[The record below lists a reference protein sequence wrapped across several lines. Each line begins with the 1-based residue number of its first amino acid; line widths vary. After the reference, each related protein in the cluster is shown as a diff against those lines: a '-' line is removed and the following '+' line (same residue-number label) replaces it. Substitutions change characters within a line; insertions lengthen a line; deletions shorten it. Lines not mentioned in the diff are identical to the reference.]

1 MAQMTKAQYDQ
12 IVWAKGPQWANDW
25 RVKNGVQVEGMQPVD
40 YQQPDEE
47 MYDENGELYPV
58 ENQGGALPSAPALPS
73 VATQSAP
80 SSGNVPGLPSL
91 QDIYGMQAQ
100 LGKDLS
106 TFWSDVRKD
115 RKAQYDLATAELEKR
130 RFGPSRAEQ
139 LFQLAAAIGTPTI
152 DRSFGS
158 IMANVIPA
166 FASIEKA
173 KRTAEEE
180 RSAAAQALR
189 NKYLGEDQQLGF
201 NILEQRQKNLS
212 AVTPLAVAQARQP
225 SVGTSYDAMR
235 GIFVNRNNPRPTE
248 NTYTVGNG
256 RTLVQWQ
263 DGLWREQLPN
273 GTYKVFERAGNSFKE
288 LRIEGAR

>member
-1 MAQMTKAQYDQ
+1 MPQMTRAQYDQ

-47 MYDENGELYPV
+47 MYDENGELYPL
-58 ENQGGALPSAPALPS
+58 ENQGGALPSAPTQSALPS
-73 VATQSAP
+73 ESNTTAQSAP
-80 SSGNVPGLPSL
+80 ASGGIPGLPSL

-139 LFQLAAAIGTPTI
+139 LFQLAAAIGKPTY
-152 DRSFGS
+152 DRRFGS
-158 IMANVIPA
+158 IMANVVPA
-166 FASIEKA
+166 FADIQKA
-173 KRTAEEE
+173 NRLATEE

-212 AVTPLAVAQARQP
+212 ALTPLAVAQARADAKANAPVRGVAVGNRLVNPYTNQDIEP
-225 SVGTSYDAMR
+225 PVGT
-235 GIFVNRNNPRPTE
+235 IK
-248 NTYTVGNG
+248 
-256 RTLVQWQ
+256 
-263 DGLWREQLPN
+263 
-273 GTYKVFERAGNSFKE
+273 TYKGRKYQYIGGGDQYDQNNWKE
-288 LRIEGAR
+288 VR

>member
-1 MAQMTKAQYDQ
+1 MTRAVYDEYVRRYGAAWTDPFLAQ
-12 IVWAKGPQWANDW
+12 
-25 RVKNGVQVEGMQPVD
+25 NGIEVEGMQPVN

-47 MYDENGELYPV
+47 MYDENGELYPLA
-58 ENQGGALPSAPALPS
+58 NQGGALPSAPALPS

-212 AVTPLAVAQARQP
+212 AVTPLAVAQARAGIKKAPYAKVYTDNMGITRHKVTGSKLIEPPLNEILVLQKYLADP
-225 SVGTSYDAMR
+225 NNTDDNKQIARQRFDTSYGYGASDVY
-235 GIFVNRNNPRPTE
+235 G
-248 NTYTVGNG
+248 
-256 RTLVQWQ
+256 
-263 DGLWREQLPN
+263 EQ
-273 GTYKVFERAGNSFKE
+273 
-288 LRIEGAR
+288 

>member
-1 MAQMTKAQYDQ
+1 MTRAVYDEYVRRYGSEWTDPFLAQ
-12 IVWAKGPQWANDW
+12 
-25 RVKNGVQVEGMQPVD
+25 NGIQVEGMQPVD

-47 MYDENGELYPV
+47 MYDENGELYPLA
-58 ENQGGALPSAPALPS
+58 NQGGALPSAPTQSALPS
-73 VATQSAP
+73 ESNTTAQSAP
-80 SSGNVPGLPSL
+80 ASGGIPGLPSL

-139 LFQLAAAIGTPTI
+139 LFQLAAAIGKPTY
-152 DRSFGS
+152 DRRFGS
-158 IMANVIPA
+158 IMANVVPA
-166 FASIEKA
+166 FADIEKA
-173 KRTAEEE
+173 NRLATEE

-212 AVTPLAVAQARQP
+212 ALTPLAVAQARADAKANAPVRGVAVGNRLVNPYTNQDIEP
-225 SVGTSYDAMR
+225 PVGT
-235 GIFVNRNNPRPTE
+235 IK
-248 NTYTVGNG
+248 
-256 RTLVQWQ
+256 
-263 DGLWREQLPN
+263 
-273 GTYKVFERAGNSFKE
+273 TYKGRKYQYIGGGDQYDQNNWKE
-288 LRIEGAR
+288 VR

>member
-1 MAQMTKAQYDQ
+1 MPQMTRAQYDQ

-47 MYDENGELYPV
+47 MYDENGELYPLA
-58 ENQGGALPSAPALPS
+58 NQGGALPSAPALPS
-73 VATQSAP
+73 ASTQSAP
-80 SSGNVPGLPSL
+80 SSGGAPGLPSL

-139 LFQLAAAIGTPTI
+139 LFQLAAAIGKPTY
-152 DRSFGS
+152 DRRFGS
-158 IMANVIPA
+158 IMANVVPA
-166 FASIEKA
+166 FADIQKA
-173 KRTAEEE
+173 NRLATEE

-212 AVTPLAVAQARQP
+212 ALTPLAVAQTRADAKANAPVRGVAVGNRLVNPYTNQDIEP
-225 SVGTSYDAMR
+225 PVGT
-235 GIFVNRNNPRPTE
+235 IK
-248 NTYTVGNG
+248 
-256 RTLVQWQ
+256 
-263 DGLWREQLPN
+263 
-273 GTYKVFERAGNSFKE
+273 TYKGRKYQYIGGGDQYDQNNWKE
-288 LRIEGAR
+288 VR

>member
-1 MAQMTKAQYDQ
+1 MTRAQYDQ

-47 MYDENGELYPV
+47 MYDENGELYPLA
-58 ENQGGALPSAPALPS
+58 NQGGALPSAPALPS
-73 VATQSAP
+73 ASTQSAP
-80 SSGNVPGLPSL
+80 SSGGAPGLPSL

-139 LFQLAAAIGTPTI
+139 LFQLAAAIGKPTY
-152 DRSFGS
+152 DRRFGS
-158 IMANVIPA
+158 IMANVVPA
-166 FASIEKA
+166 FADIQKA
-173 KRTAEEE
+173 NRLATEE

-212 AVTPLAVAQARQP
+212 ALTPLAVAQTRADAKANAPVRGVAVGNRLVNPYTNQDIEP
-225 SVGTSYDAMR
+225 PVGT
-235 GIFVNRNNPRPTE
+235 IK
-248 NTYTVGNG
+248 
-256 RTLVQWQ
+256 
-263 DGLWREQLPN
+263 
-273 GTYKVFERAGNSFKE
+273 TYKGRKYQYIGGGDQYDQNNWKE
-288 LRIEGAR
+288 VR

>member
-1 MAQMTKAQYDQ
+1 MTRAQYDQ

-47 MYDENGELYPV
+47 MYDENGELYPLA
-58 ENQGGALPSAPALPS
+58 NQGGALPSAPALPS
-73 VATQSAP
+73 ASTQSAP
-80 SSGNVPGLPSL
+80 ASGGAPGVLSL

-139 LFQLAAAIGTPTI
+139 LFQLAAAIGKPTY
-152 DRSFGS
+152 DRRFGS
-158 IMANVIPA
+158 IMANVVPA
-166 FASIEKA
+166 FADIEKA
-173 KRTAEEE
+173 NRLATEE

-212 AVTPLAVAQARQP
+212 ALTPLAVAQARADAKANAPVRGVAVGNRLVNPYTNQDIEP
-225 SVGTSYDAMR
+225 PVGT
-235 GIFVNRNNPRPTE
+235 IK
-248 NTYTVGNG
+248 
-256 RTLVQWQ
+256 
-263 DGLWREQLPN
+263 
-273 GTYKVFERAGNSFKE
+273 TYKGRKYQYIGGGDQYDQNNWKE
-288 LRIEGAR
+288 VR